1 MNGSP
6 IPIRKHPGDDRYF
19 RLLILTGAYYIL
31 LLTQNAKRRRNLT
44 FAQIAPWGAASC
56 RLRSLSGCIKGGAV
70 R

>member
-44 FAQIAPWGAASC
+44 FAQIA
-56 RLRSLSGCIKGGAV
+56 L
-70 R
+70 